1 MQNNTLML
9 WKKAP
14 QTRTVF
20 FCESFKLTEGDDGMS
35 TADIVRTIIEFLA
48 IAVAIVAMINEERFI
63 VFEDRVV
70 NFSKNMWAFSAKRSR

>member
-1 MQNNTLML
+1 ML

-35 TADIVRTIIEFLA
+35 RTIIEFLA
-48 IAVAIVAMINEERFI
+48 IAAAIVAMINEERFI